1 MRKIPI
7 WEFVKISK
15 DHYLSLSK
23 IEKLKLMINHIQV
36 MKNEVNDDL
45 FI

>member
-15 DHYLSLSK
+15 DHYHSLSK
-23 IEKLKLMINHIQV
+23 NEKRKLNHIQV
-36 MKNEVNDDL
+36 VKNEVNDDL